1 MNNISKECYFNMLL
15 NSVSGCDLCER
26 MCGRKKVLSKFNG
39 SLNSKVMFVA
49 EAPGR
54 LGAECTGIPLY
65 GDKTGNNF
73 DHLLGNIGWNR
84 EDVFISN
91 AILCNPQDEK
101 GNNAT
106 PTVTEIINCSYYLE
120 MLIDIINPEVIV
132 TLGIKALDAIKNVE
146 NHDYILKEC
155 VGQSFNWHGR
165 KLVPLYHMGPRATIH
180 RSLVQQRADF
190 IRLSHIVDPKLG
202 LKKKKSYGK
211 RDVSAKKSND
221 KLKYMVLYIL
231 KQLHELSFF
240 KLTKLLYLTDLSF
253 LEKYNM
259 SISGSIYLRMQ
270 EGPWIPS
277 LKDTTMELEKGYIY
291 TYYKSKKPY
300 VKLVNLDFNEEQID
314 LSKEEKEMLFAIC
327 QKYKDHDDAKIKL
340 AAYMTKP
347 MKYII
352 KQEKTGRNM
361 TKIPVIYKNATVIE
375 TDLP

>member
-1 MNNISKECYFNMLL
+1 MNNLGKEEFFEMLL
-15 NSVSGCDLCER
+15 NSASSCDLCER
-26 MCGRKKVLSKFNG
+26 MCGRKKVLSKYNG
-39 SLNSKVMFVA
+39 NLNSKVMFIA

-65 GDKTGNNF
+65 GDKTGSNF
-73 DHLLGNIGWNR
+73 ERLLGNIGWSR

-91 AILCNPQDEK
+91 AILCNPQDDK

-120 MLIDIINPEVIV
+120 MLINLIDPEVVV

-155 VGQSFNWHGR
+155 VGQSFNWYGR
-165 KLVPLYHMGPRATIH
+165 KLVPLYHMGPRAIIH

-190 IRLSHIVDPKLG
+190 IRLSHIVNPKLG
-202 LKKKKSYGK
+202 LKKKTNKKGNASVIKS
-211 RDVSAKKSND
+211 DD

-231 KQLHELSFF
+231 KQLNELSFF

-253 LEKYNM
+253 LEKYNI

-270 EGPWIPS
+270 EGPWIPT
-277 LKDTTMELEKGYIY
+277 LKDITMELEKEYIN

-300 VKLVNLDFNEEQID
+300 VKLKNVNFDEGQIC
-314 LSKEEKEMLFAIC
+314 LSQEEKEMIFIIC
-327 QKYKDHDDAKIKL
+327 QKYKNHDDANIKTV
-340 AAYMTKP
+340 AYMTKP

-361 TKIPVIYKNATVIE
+361 TKIPVIYKDSTVLDN
-375 TDLP
+375 DLT